1 MSGTSAPRL
10 RVLVDGQ
17 ELGGAY
23 WAEVVQNQYYLP
35 DTFEARFAV
44 NAPGAKGLAWW
55 AQVATLL
62 LTIQASTDGKRWSD
76 LILGQADHIDLHPE
90 TGTAIVQG
98 RDLTAMFQD
107 ARTQAAWR
115 GKTAS
120 EVVLAL
126 NALHAGPDGKP
137 LLTPHVDTA
146 PGLVDAY
153 YGGDHTK
160 VALGQFSRVT
170 TEWGLITYLAEQAG
184 FDAFVRGKGLY
195 FRKQADADSA
205 PATLAVKYAPPN
217 AKVAYAASSAI
228 DLRMQRS
235 LTLAKDIE
243 VAVRSWR
250 SDNAR
255 SFTRLARRTGA
266 KSDGTV
272 QRYVYVR
279 PNMTEEQA
287 QQFANSALA
296 DLSQQERIITF
307 RQPFDP
313 KLDTDAVVRLSGT
326 GTQYDQAYHIDTI
339 TTVIGF
345 EDGAFQTIRA
355 KNHDVQT
362 QTQVA

>member
-1 MSGTSAPRL
+1 
-10 RVLVDGQ
+10 VLVDGQ
-17 ELGGAY
+17 ELGGAL
-23 WAEVVQNQYYLP
+23 WAEVVQNQYYMP
-35 DTFEARFAV
+35 DTFEVRFAF
-44 NAPGAKGLAWW
+44 NAPKAGGLVWW
-55 AQVATLL
+55 SQVSALL
-62 LTIQASTDGKRWSD
+62 LTIQASADGKGWTD
-76 LILGQADHIDLHPE
+76 LILGQVDHVDLHPA

-107 ARTQAAWR
+107 ARTQNAWR

-126 NALHAGPDGKP
+126 NALHKGPDGKP
-137 LLTPHVDTA
+137 LLTPFVTA
-146 PGLVDAY
+146 TTPLVDSY

-160 VALGQFSRVT
+160 VTLGEFSRIT
-170 TEWGLITYLAEQAG
+170 TEWGLITYLAERNG

-195 FRKQADADSA
+195 FRPQADPDTAQASLTVNYA
-205 PATLAVKYAPPN
+205 PASLLQPAP
-217 AKVAYAASSAI
+217 VSDVI
-228 DLRMQRS
+228 DLRMERS

-255 SFTRLARRTGA
+255 GFTKLARRLGA
-266 KSDGTV
+266 RSANAAFGGA

-287 QQFANSALA
+287 QQFANTALA
-296 DLSQQERIITF
+296 ELSQHERVITF
-307 RQPFDP
+307 RRPFDP
-313 KLDTDAVVRLSGT
+313 ALDTDAVVRLSGT
-326 GTQYDQAYHIDTI
+326 GTGFDQKYHIDTI

-345 EDGAFQTIRA
+345 EDGAYQSIRA

-362 QTQVA
+362 QAQVA